1 MEDNILI
8 RIAWYD
14 KQINKYDYGNWHHFS
29 KIDYKKKWVE
39 EQNKKYPF
47 VRYWVEG
54 CITSKEN
61 EKIASL
67 DTILK
72 SGDMVEIIIDKN
84 RKKPSTDWLSFVK
97 THLAREKIRYYNRR
111 KL

>member
-39 EQNKKYPF
+39 EQNKKYQY

-54 CITSKEN
+54 CITSNKNEKIGKNIETFNVIKIESQKEN
-61 EKIASL
+61 EF
-67 DTILK
+67 IL
-72 SGDMVEIIIDKN
+72 
-84 RKKPSTDWLSFVK
+84 L
-97 THLAREKIRYYNRR
+97 
-111 KL
+111 